1 MNEVQVGCDLQYQI
15 LAPTTFLFQIGVAQ
29 TASQMCK
36 NEFFIT
42 DPIVD
47 VQHFTIGAE
56 ENRVH
61 RLVLQPCNFSMH
73 YEGVVQLNAEID
85 PPVELLE
92 QPYQELPPN
101 VLPYLNPSRF
111 CESDLLGN
119 FAMSEFGSLPQGF
132 SRVNAICDWT
142 FKHLKYMSGTT
153 NSQTT
158 AQDVLVQRRGVCRDF
173 AHLAISL
180 CRGLNIP
187 ARYVSGYAVNLNPPD
202 FHGFF
207 EAYLGERWYLFDA
220 SRLAPVAGLV
230 RIGCGQDA
238 ANVPFA
244 SLLGSATLKSKN
256 VWARASNMAPISET
270 SNGSNAIST
279 A

>member
-1 MNEVQVGCDLQYQI
+1 MNEVLFGCDLQYEI
-15 LAPTTFLFQIGVAQ
+15 VSPTTFLFQIGVAQ
-29 TASQMCK
+29 TDSQVCK
-36 NEFFIT
+36 NEMLT
-42 DPIVD
+42 TYPMVD
-47 VQHFTIGAE
+47 IQQFKMGIE

-61 RLVLQPCNFSMH
+61 RVVLMPCNFSLH
-73 YEGVVQLNAEID
+73 YEGVVQLDAEID
-85 PPVELLE
+85 PPAELLE
-92 QPYQELPPN
+92 QPYRELPPS

-119 FAMSEFGSLPQGF
+119 FATSEFGALPQGY
-132 SRVNAICDWT
+132 SRVKAICDWT
-142 FKHLKYMSGTT
+142 YKHLKYVSGVT

-158 AQDVLVQRRGVCRDF
+158 ARDVLVLRQGVCRDF

-187 ARYVSGYAVNLNPPD
+187 ARYVAGYAVNLNPPD

-207 EAYLGERWYLFDA
+207 EAYLGERWYLFDPT
-220 SRLAPVAGLV
+220 RLAPVAGLV

-244 SLLGSATLKSKN
+244 SLLGCATLKSKN
-256 VWARASNMAPISET
+256 VWANASNTAAILPS
-270 SNGSNAIST
+270 SNEAAVST